1 MVRQLEQQARSASQT
16 RAQPLPELAQPFWVS
31 SGPDGSAIGYP
42 ALAFRR
48 GDRLR
53 DEIDAA
59 LATYIGS
66 PEHLQ
71 RVSVY
76 GFDEGL
82 IAPVRGE
89 PLAGLRGTAT
99 R

>member
-1 MVRQLEQQARSASQT
+1 M
-16 RAQPLPELAQPFWVS
+16 RACGALLAYLAQTQM
-31 SGPDGSAIGYP
+31 
-42 ALAFRR
+42 R
-48 GDRLR
+48 
-53 DEIDAA
+53 
-59 LATYIGS
+59 S